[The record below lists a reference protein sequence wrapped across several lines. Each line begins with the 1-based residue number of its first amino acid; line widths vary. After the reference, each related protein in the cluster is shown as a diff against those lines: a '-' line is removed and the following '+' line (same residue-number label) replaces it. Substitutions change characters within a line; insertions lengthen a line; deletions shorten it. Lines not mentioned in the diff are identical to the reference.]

1 MADLLLQQLLNWV
14 VLGSIYAL
22 IAVGF
27 SLLFGVLNIIHF
39 SHGDVSFVAPFVALG
54 AVQVFA
60 ASLPIA
66 SDSLALL
73 LLCLLLALVLTGI
86 LGVILEI
93 LVIRRFRDAPVMMA
107 LVATVALG
115 IVLRELIRHLFPN
128 GSNPHSFPRFVSG
141 EITLSGV
148 TIPLFSIAAVVC
160 AVIAVVALFALLN
173 KTRLGL
179 HIRAVS
185 QDRDAARLMSI
196 SPTRIFRAT
205 FFIASAIGA
214 VGALF
219 FAGYAN
225 LIRFDFS
232 IDVGLIG
239 FSAAVVGGLGSMVGA
254 IVGSL
259 LIAGLDTFVQ
269 AVVPNGTS
277 YRLVFVFLL
286 VIVVLVFKPS
296 GLFGRTVVEK
306 V

>member
-39 SHGDVSFVAPFVALG
+39 SHGDVSLIAPFVALG
-54 AVQVFA
+54 AVQALASSFPA
-60 ASLPIA
+60 AGGSTMV
-66 SDSLALL
+66 L
-73 LLCLLLALVLTGI
+73 LLCLLAAITVTGL
-86 LGVILEI
+86 LGVILEF
-93 LVIRRFRDAPVMMA
+93 LVIRRFRNAPVMMA

-128 GSNPHSFPRFVSG
+128 GSNPHSFPRFVTG
-141 EITLSGV
+141 EVVVGGV
-148 TIPLFSIAAVVC
+148 TIPLFSLAAVLC
-160 AVIAVVALFALLN
+160 AVLAVAGLFFLLN

-185 QDRDAARLMSI
+185 QDRDAARLMAI
-196 SPTRIFRAT
+196 SPTTIFRAT

-214 VGALF
+214 LGGVF

-225 LIRFDFS
+225 LVRFDFS
-232 IDVGLIG
+232 VDVGLIG
-239 FSAAVVGGLGSMVGA
+239 FSAAVVGGLGSMLGA
-254 IVGSL
+254 IIGSL
-259 LIAGLDTFVQ
+259 LIAGLDTLVQ
-269 AVVPNGTS
+269 AVVPNGAS

-286 VIVVLVFKPS
+286 VIAVLVFKPS
-296 GLFGRTVVEK
+296 GLFGRDVVGK

>member
-1 MADLLLQQLLNWV
+1 MADLLLQQLLNWI

-54 AVQVFA
+54 AVQVMV
-60 ASLPIA
+60 ASLPVAATPGILLLCIL
-66 SDSLALL
+66 LALL
-73 LLCLLLALVLTGI
+73 LTGI
-86 LGVILEI
+86 LGVVLEV
-93 LVIRRFRDAPVMMA
+93 LVIRRFRNAPAMMA

-115 IVLRELIRHLFPN
+115 IVLRELIRHLYPN
-128 GSNPHSFPRFVSG
+128 GSNPHPFPRFVSG
-141 EITLSGV
+141 EIAIGGV
-148 TIPLFSIAAVVC
+148 NVSLFAVVAVVCSVAAVVG
-160 AVIAVVALFALLN
+160 LFALLN
-173 KTRLGL
+173 HTRLGL

-205 FFIASAIGA
+205 FFVASAIGA
-214 VGALF
+214 VGAVF

-239 FSAAVVGGLGSMVGA
+239 FSAAVLGGLGSMAGA

-269 AVVPNGTS
+269 AVVPNGAS

-286 VIVVLVFKPS
+286 VIAVLVFKPA